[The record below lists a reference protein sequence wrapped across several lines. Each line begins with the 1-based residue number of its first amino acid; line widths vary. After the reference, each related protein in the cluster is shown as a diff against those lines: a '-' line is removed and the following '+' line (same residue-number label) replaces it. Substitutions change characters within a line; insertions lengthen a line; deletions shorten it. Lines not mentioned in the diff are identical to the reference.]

1 MTDSPHIALERV
13 SFRFADGV
21 MLFEGLS
28 EVFDDRHT
36 GLVGRN
42 GVGKTV
48 LGRLLAGDL
57 QPSEGRV
64 VRQGRI
70 AYLPQ
75 RIVAAADARVV
86 DLAGCAHWFDAM
98 QRVMRGQPHEND
110 IERLEGRWDLVER
123 LQAALHEEGLG
134 HLDVQTPAAQ
144 LSGGECSRIALLGAL
159 QADADLLILDEPGNH
174 LDQASRTRLGQRLA
188 SRRGGVLLI
197 SHDRDLLAGMQRIVE
212 LSASGLRSYGG
223 DYAFYQASREQER
236 EAAWQTLNSAR
247 VERKRGERALRQQH
261 ERQQQRMASG
271 LRQGKDSNQAKILL
285 GMQKNRSESSAGR
298 VATRLQAQRQKL
310 DEQVRDAAAALDE
323 EREVTLHGQAAPL
336 PPGRR
341 VLSWRDL
348 RLPFGS
354 APLPDVELFGSRR
367 MAIVGPNGCGKS
379 SLLAVLSGRL
389 AARSGECRV
398 EVPWALLDQEL
409 QGLAPQ
415 ESALE
420 HLHRL
425 APGSAQGVLR
435 TRLDH
440 LGIGPDAALLP
451 CARLSGGQ
459 RLKVAL
465 AGALAREPQPRLLM
479 LDEPDNS
486 IDLDS
491 RLALER
497 FLRAYRGALLVVSH
511 DGAFLDALALTDRL
525 QWTAAGWLH
534 EVL

>member
-1 MTDSPHIALERV
+1 
-13 SFRFADGV
+13 
-21 MLFEGLS
+21 
-28 EVFDDRHT
+28 
-36 GLVGRN
+36 
-42 GVGKTV
+42 
-48 LGRLLAGDL
+48 
-57 QPSEGRV
+57 
-64 VRQGRI
+64 
-70 AYLPQ
+70 
-75 RIVAAADARVV
+75 
-86 DLAGCAHWFDAM
+86 
-98 QRVMRGQPHEND
+98 
-110 IERLEGRWDLVER
+110 
-123 LQAALHEEGLG
+123 
-134 HLDVQTPAAQ
+134 
-144 LSGGECSRIALLGAL
+144 
-159 QADADLLILDEPGNH
+159 
-174 LDQASRTRLGQRLA
+174 
-188 SRRGGVLLI
+188 
-197 SHDRDLLAGMQRIVE
+197 
-212 LSASGLRSYGG
+212 
-223 DYAFYQASREQER
+223 
-236 EAAWQTLNSAR
+236 
-247 VERKRGERALRQQH
+247 
-261 ERQQQRMASG
+261 
-271 LRQGKDSNQAKILL
+271 QAKILL

-379 SLLAVLSGRL
+379 SLLALLSGRL

-425 APGSAQGVLR
+425 APGSAQSVLR

-497 FLRAYRGALLVVSH
+497 FLRAYRGALLVISH

-525 QWTAAGWLH
+525 QWTAVGWLH